1 MDKISPTK
9 KDVLRRLKIAHG
21 HLAKIITMIEED
33 SYCINVLQQT
43 SAVRSAVKKAEEI
56 LLQNHLNSC
65 LVKAIKQDREKEAI
79 REVVEVFK
87 RSA

>member
-9 KDVLRRLKIAHG
+9 KDVLRRLKIAYG